1 MALAAND
8 LFEGFGNVL
17 IFGVFGA
24 VFVFINLYVVG
35 KLVLR
40 RPAKPEQGDKGVTY
54 ECAEPSIGDAW
65 IRFDIRFYTLS
76 LIFLI
81 FDIEVALLFPWA
93 VAYTSFIEAGAG
105 AHALFAMLIF
115 LVILAIGLAYDWIR
129 RDLEW
134 TSTKPGRALSEEALA
149 GGVYVPHLRHDS
161 DAAARPTGDD
171 QPAKEDSAA

>member
-17 IFGVFGA
+17 VFGVFGA
-24 VFVFINLYVVG
+24 AFVFLNLYVVG
-35 KLVLR
+35 KLILR
-40 RPAKPEQGDKGVTY
+40 RPAKPDQGDKGVTY
-54 ECAEPSIGDAW
+54 ECAEPSMGDAW

-93 VAYTSFIEAGAG
+93 VAYGSFVEAGAG
-105 AHALFAMLIF
+105 AHALFAMVIF

-134 TSTKPGRALSEEALA
+134 TSTKPGRALSEEALV
-149 GGVYVPHLRHDS
+149 GGVFVPRVHS
-161 DAAARPTGDD
+161 DAAADAP
-171 QPAKEDSAA
+171 PAKEESAA